1 MSDWVSYWYI
11 WPDTQ
16 YKPCHN
22 NSSWHDKVIQYIII
36 WLKTALENINFCTYS
51 NENWT
56 TIIYQLGCGEVL
68 WLYLIDTATAVWCR
82 SSLEPWGQGVAN
94 HSHPRSNRRP
104 PQWGCHDTGHSLIAS
119 NPLTHSNP
127 DPLKAI
133 RCQLKG
139 HSLAASLT
147 N

>member
-1 MSDWVSYWYI
+1 MIEWVTVTIDLIQNTNHVIINHHQSH
-11 WPDTQ
+11 TVHHNLVKNCFR
-16 YKPCHN
+16 KP
-22 NSSWHDKVIQYIII
+22 KLFY
-36 WLKTALENINFCTYS
+36 TYS

-139 HSLAASLT
+139 NSLAASLT